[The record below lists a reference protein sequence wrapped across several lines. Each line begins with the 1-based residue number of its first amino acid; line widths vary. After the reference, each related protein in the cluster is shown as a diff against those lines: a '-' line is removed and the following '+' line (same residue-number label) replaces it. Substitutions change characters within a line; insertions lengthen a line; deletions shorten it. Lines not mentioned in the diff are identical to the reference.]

1 MDLVLSPELLAALFG
16 VALLAGFIDT
26 IAGGG
31 GLLTLPALL
40 LAQVPPVAALATNK
54 LQGSFGSLTAALTM
68 LRRGIVRLEDIREL
82 VIGSLLGSMLGTL
95 LVHFV
100 DPGILMFLIPV
111 VLVVIALYFL
121 LVPTAGLEETS
132 PRMSRRLYSVTLA
145 PLIGFYDGFLGPG
158 TGSFFAFSK
167 VWFRGRNLL
176 GATGTAKVMNC
187 ASNVASLLVF
197 VAGGEVV
204 WSLGAVMIAGQI
216 LGALIGSHTMIR
228 HGSQII
234 RPLVVCMCLV
244 MALSYIY
251 KEVL

>member
-54 LQGSFGSLTAALTM
+54 LQSSFGSLTAALTM
-68 LRRGIVRLEDIREL
+68 LRRGIVRFEDIRGL
-82 VIGSLLGSMLGTL
+82 VLGSLLGSVLGTL
-95 LVHFV
+95 LVQFT
-100 DPGILMFLIPV
+100 DPGILMFLIPL

-121 LVPTAGLEETS
+121 LVPTAGLQET
-132 PRMSRRLYSVTLA
+132 PARMSRRTYSMTLA
-145 PLIGFYDGFLGPG
+145 PLVGFYDGFLGPG

-167 VWFRGRNLL
+167 IWFRGRNLL
-176 GATGTAKVMNC
+176 GATGAAKVMNC
-187 ASNVASLLVF
+187 ASNVASLVVF
-197 VAGGEVV
+197 IAGGKVV
-204 WSLGAVMIAGQI
+204 WSLGAVMVLGQI

-228 HGSQII
+228 HGSRII
-234 RPLVVCMCLV
+234 RPLVVGMCLL
-244 MALSYIY
+244 MAVSYIW